1 MMSETTL
8 SETEAKTTSCASRG
22 SDQHMYR
29 PCVLHFVGT
38 LAQGGSER
46 QAVQLAGLM
55 KQCGRYDVR
64 LATLNPNGVL
74 REEAEQLGFQDI
86 ASYPLTTFYDWNM
99 AVQVRRCASQLRS
112 SKVSLI
118 HSHDFYSNIFAM
130 TAATLAGVPV
140 RIASRREA
148 GGMRTPAQQ
157 WVERRAYGLAHAVVA
172 NSQAIQMQLLREGIR
187 EAKTKVI
194 YNGLDLDRLSPPR
207 HMSRQ
212 EMLARLVLP
221 SNEGCQI
228 VTIVANLRHDVKD
241 HPTFLRAAE
250 QVRREVPETFF
261 VLAGEGEL
269 LEPMRRLALQLG
281 LQDRAFFLGRCRRI
295 PELLAVSD
303 VCVLSSRFEGFSNAI
318 LEYMAAR
325 RPVVATD
332 VGGARE
338 AVIDGETGYLVAA
351 GDHAGMAARIVRLLR
366 DDQEGRSFGERGR
379 RVVEEKFSS
388 MAQLRNTE
396 ALYSRLLR
404 DHTPGATRSVR

>member
-1 MMSETTL
+1 MTHTILEGEATTGRC
-8 SETEAKTTSCASRG
+8 TSSSSG
-22 SDQHMYR
+22 EHMHR

-38 LAQGGSER
+38 LDQGGSEL

-55 KQCGRYDVR
+55 KRCGRYDVR
-64 LATLNPNGVL
+64 LATLNSNGVL

-86 ASYPLTTFYDWNM
+86 ASYPLTSFYDWNM
-99 AVQVRRCASQLRS
+99 AVQVQRCASQLRS
-112 SKVSLI
+112 LKVSLI
-118 HSHDFYSNIFAM
+118 HTHDFYSNIFAM
-130 TAATLAGVPV
+130 TAGALARVPV

-148 GGMRTPAQQ
+148 GGMRTPAQE

-172 NSQAIQMQLLREGIR
+172 NSQAVRMQLLREGIS

-194 YNGLDLDRLSPPR
+194 YNGLDVDRLTTPR
-207 HMSRQ
+207 LMSR
-212 EMLARLVLP
+212 EEILASLGLP
-221 SNEGCQI
+221 SNPQYKI

-250 QVRREVPETFF
+250 QVRREVPETCF
-261 VLAGEGEL
+261 VLAGEGDL
-269 LEPMRRLALQLG
+269 LEPMRRLASQLG
-281 LQDRAFFLGRCRRI
+281 LQDRAFFLGRCQRI
-295 PELLAVSD
+295 PQLLAVSD

-318 LEYMAAR
+318 LEYMAAG

-351 GDHAGMAARIVRLLR
+351 GDHAGMAARIMRLLLN
-366 DDQEGRSFGERGR
+366 DEEGRSFGERGR

-388 MAQLRNTE
+388 MAQLRKTE
-396 ALYSRLLR
+396 ELYSRLLEDR
-404 DHTPGATRSVR
+404 TSAAEGRVR